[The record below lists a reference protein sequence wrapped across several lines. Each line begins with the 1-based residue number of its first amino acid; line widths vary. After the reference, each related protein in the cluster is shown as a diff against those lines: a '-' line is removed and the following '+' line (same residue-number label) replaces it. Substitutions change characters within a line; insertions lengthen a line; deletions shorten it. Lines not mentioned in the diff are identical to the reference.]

1 MREMSVVR
9 IGVPAMA
16 VVACAIAGCGVS
28 ASRERANRTKSMAN
42 LKLIYRALSMFATE
56 YPAYPKTLEELI
68 PGQYV
73 DEQTLA
79 SPTKPGRK
87 GYGYVSG
94 LDPKGPINII
104 AFDLKHNFEG
114 GRNVLASN
122 GDVAWMIEE
131 KFQEGLARTIE
142 NAKSAGREVEVI
154 E

>member
-1 MREMSVVR
+1 VR
-9 IGVPAMA
+9 AGVPALA
-16 VVACAIAGCGVS
+16 VVVCALAGCGVT
-28 ASRERANRTKSMAN
+28 ASRERAVKTRSMAN
-42 LKLIYRALSMFATE
+42 LKQIYQALTMFAAE
-56 YPAYPKTLEELI
+56 KSSYPKTLEELV
-68 PGQYV
+68 PDQLV
-73 DEQTLA
+73 DDRVLA
-79 SPTKPGRK
+79 SPTKPGLK

-94 LDPKGPINII
+94 LDPKGPVNII

-142 NAKSAGREVEVI
+142 NAKSAGREAAVI